1 MYKLLLIQQT
11 IKCWYFYLV
20 PEQNTEPF
28 SLGHSSDTSM
38 AANKFQN
45 QRFEV
50 WRNDGCGWK
59 IDIMMKRKRR
69 KKKKILPDSLCHIPK
84 KI

>member
-1 MYKLLLIQQT
+1 
-11 IKCWYFYLV
+11 
-20 PEQNTEPF
+20 
-28 SLGHSSDTSM
+28 M